1 MSGYYL
7 SGFRKA
13 KDFNYTL
20 TYTGFSM
27 IRGMRTEDIEK
38 IPQDHHPDK
47 QDQELPWKNL
57 IEAMSNLFILS
68 NLTNNSP
75 EH

>member
-1 MSGYYL
+1 
-7 SGFRKA
+7 
-13 KDFNYTL
+13 
-20 TYTGFSM
+20 M
-27 IRGMRTEDIEK
+27 IKGMITEDIEK
-38 IPQDHHPDK
+38 IPQVIIQINK
-47 QDQELPWKNL
+47 TKSYGGKNL

>member
-13 KDFNYTL
+13 NDFNYTL

-27 IRGMRTEDIEK
+27 IRDMRTEDIEK
-38 IPQDHHPDK
+38 LPQTIIQINK
-47 QDQELPWKNL
+47 TKNYGGKT
-57 IEAMSNLFILS
+57 S
-68 NLTNNSP
+68 
-75 EH
+75 

>member
-1 MSGYYL
+1 MFNIFL
-7 SGFRKA
+7 DFRKA
-13 KDFNYTL
+13 NDFNYTL
-20 TYTGFSM
+20 TYSGFSM
-27 IRGMRTEDIEK
+27 IKGMITEDIEK
-38 IPQDHHPDK
+38 IPQVIIQINK
-47 QDQELPWKNL
+47 TKSYGGKNL